1 MPIKVEQSTPEV
13 YVLHWHGR
21 VTLDE
26 VKESNETVLQ
36 MATEVGVTRYVHIL
50 TAGDG
55 IRFPLNGIGLSRIV
69 RSYPQVIGILIV
81 DPPRLAE
88 QFITLLTGMLGHA
101 ELEVIDTLDA
111 AHQRATDLLAE

>member
-13 YVLHWHGR
+13 YVLEWSGH

-36 MATEVGVTRYVHIL
+36 MATAAGVTQYVHIL
-50 TAGDG
+50 TAGEN

-88 QFITLLTGMLGHA
+88 KFITLLTGMLGHA
-101 ELEVIDTLDA
+101 ELEVFDTLDEA
-111 AHQRATDLLAE
+111 RQRAADLLAE